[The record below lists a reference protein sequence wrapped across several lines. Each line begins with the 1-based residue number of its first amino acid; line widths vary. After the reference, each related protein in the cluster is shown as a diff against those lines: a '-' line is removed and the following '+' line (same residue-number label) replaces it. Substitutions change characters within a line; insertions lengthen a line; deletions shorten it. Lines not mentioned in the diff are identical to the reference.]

1 MSNSVEMDCVV
12 ASIDML
18 LDSIRAL
25 SLAREELKVL
35 RTNKGNEIKVD
46 FVVKT
51 EQGESIGVRSADNG
65 VIEFIP
71 ENPESAGARTTIN
84 MIKQSYA
91 RIKILS
97 EVKGKGYK
105 SVKEE
110 KLADGSIRLVVQKW
124 Q

>member
-65 VIEFIP
+65 VI
-71 ENPESAGARTTIN
+71 
-84 MIKQSYA
+84 
-91 RIKILS
+91 
-97 EVKGKGYK
+97 
-105 SVKEE
+105 
-110 KLADGSIRLVVQKW
+110 
-124 Q
+124 